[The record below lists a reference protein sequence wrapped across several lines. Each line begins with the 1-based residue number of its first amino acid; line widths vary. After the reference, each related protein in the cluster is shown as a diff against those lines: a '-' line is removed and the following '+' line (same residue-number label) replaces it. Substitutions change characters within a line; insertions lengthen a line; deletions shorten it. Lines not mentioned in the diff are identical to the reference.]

1 MKKNLLENTKEVV
14 GNIEPI
20 ARLYLFLCL
29 FTAVVHAAG
38 LPAPELFSLKGLSL
52 MTLYKP
58 ITAAGYL
65 GGFSLS
71 MANNIYFIVRYGQT
85 IEKEYGSTQFLYF
98 LGVQCAILTSM
109 SLLLGFPF
117 TASSMI
123 AAIIYVCSRIHAL
136 EPM

>member
-1 MKKNLLENTKEVV
+1 VKKSALTSTKEVV
-14 GNIEPI
+14 AGIEPV
-20 ARLYLFLCL
+20 ARVYLFVCL
-29 FTAVVHAAG
+29 FTAVVHSVG

-58 ITAAGYL
+58 ITAAAYL

-85 IEKEYGSTQFLYF
+85 IEKEFGSTQFLYF
-98 LGVQCAILTSM
+98 LGIQCLLLTTM
-109 SLLLGFPF
+109 SLLLGFAF
-117 TASSMI
+117 TANSMI
-123 AAIIYVCSRIHAL
+123 AAIIYVCSRIHAM